1 MADLKFAFKI
11 QDYQTEAASSVVD
24 VFRGQPYQQ
33 MLSYVH
39 DIGRMREQRQESL
52 RKSSHEVSGQMVL
65 LTEEDD
71 GISDVGYMNQA
82 VRLTGEELL
91 RNIRDVQDRRNIR
104 SSEALFQEKADKKNP
119 ATSCCSLDVEM
130 ETGTGKTYVY
140 IETMYELMKAYG
152 WSKYIV
158 VVPSVAIRE
167 GVKKTFEVTA
177 DHFLQRYGQKARFFV
192 YDSHDLTKLDDF
204 ATDAGLNVMIINMQA
219 FNTSM
224 KEDGRSKEARII
236 YSKQD
241 DFGSRRPIDVIA
253 AMNPIVIMDEPQK
266 MSGPA
271 TKKGIQRFHP
281 LFTLNYSATHK
292 EKHDL
297 VYVLDAVDAYQQR
310 LVKQIEVKGFRLQNL
325 SGTGGFVYLD
335 DIVLDKKKPPCAKI
349 CLEVGR
355 QSGIKREYHSF
366 YEGDDL

>member
-1 MADLKFAFKI
+1 
-11 QDYQTEAASSVVD
+11 
-24 VFRGQPYQQ
+24 
-33 MLSYVH
+33 
-39 DIGRMREQRQESL
+39 
-52 RKSSHEVSGQMVL
+52 
-65 LTEEDD
+65 
-71 GISDVGYMNQA
+71 
-82 VRLTGEELL
+82 
-91 RNIRDVQDRRNIR
+91 
-104 SSEALFQEKADKKNP
+104 
-119 ATSCCSLDVEM
+119 M

-335 DIVLDKKKPPCAKI
+335 DIGRSASLFLLHRAAPWSTRKLRCHVIIIKKGRRSASLFQFRYAAKVRRCCCPPSGSRKRRRKHRPPRSERYGPCRTD
-349 CLEVGR
+349 GR
-355 QSGIKREYHSF
+355 YRR
-366 YEGDDL
+366 